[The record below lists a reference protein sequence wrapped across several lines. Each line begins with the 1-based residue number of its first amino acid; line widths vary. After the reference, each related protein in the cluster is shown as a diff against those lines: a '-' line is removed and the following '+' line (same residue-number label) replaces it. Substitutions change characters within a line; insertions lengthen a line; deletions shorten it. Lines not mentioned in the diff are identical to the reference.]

1 MKGCMRVLFM
11 VFILAFV
18 SACTKPVAK
27 CTDPTDNPSHHYLMG
42 MQALEEKKLMLRRVS
57 LKGLIFA
64 MKSSLL
70 PMTAL
75 LLFQLIR
82 PNSRVTQH
90 LKSRD

>member
-1 MKGCMRVLFM
+1 MFFV
-11 VFILAFV
+11 LAFV

-42 MQALEEKKLMLRRVS
+42 MQALEEKKLTLRRVN
-57 LKGLIFA
+57 LRGLFCDAKFA
-64 MKSSLL
+64 P

-75 LLFQLIR
+75 PLFRLIR
-82 PNSRVTQH
+82 PNNRVTQH